1 MGRGA
6 RGPTQS
12 VSAASAQRR
21 SRRAAVRGPYRWTDD
36 VLEAELRAF
45 IGGRSSFPTLGE
57 FDDEDRSDL
66 RCAVARDGVAYWADR
81 VGLPVPAS
89 RVPTPYTTTDAIR
102 DAQAV
107 IDAIGRLPG
116 EPTLRKMGLNR
127 LATVVRNAGGSA
139 KFTIAHDLSPHRQ
152 P

>member
-12 VSAASAQRR
+12 VSGASARR
-21 SRRAAVRGPYRWTDD
+21 ISRRAAVRGPYRWTDAA
-36 VLEAELRAF
+36 LEAELRTF
-45 IGGRSSFPTLGE
+45 THGRSSFPTLIE
-57 FDDEDRSDL
+57 FNNEGRGDL
-66 RCAVARDGVAYWADR
+66 RSAVARDGVAYWAER

-89 RVPTPYTTTDAIR
+89 RDHTPYTTTDAIR

-107 IDAIGRLPG
+107 IDATGHLPG
-116 EPTLRKMGLNR
+116 EPTLRKMGLNG
-127 LATVVRNAGGSA
+127 LATKVRNAGGAA

>member
-6 RGPTQS
+6 RGPTQA
-12 VSAASAQRR
+12 VSGASARRR

-36 VLEAELRAF
+36 ALEAELRAF
-45 IGGRSSFPTLGE
+45 TRGRSSFPTLIE
-57 FDDEDRSDL
+57 FDAEGRTDL
-66 RCAVARDGVAYWADR
+66 RCAVARGGVAHWAER
-81 VGLPVPAS
+81 VDLPVPTS
-89 RVPTPYTTTDAIR
+89 RVHTPYTTIEAIR

-107 IDAIGRLPG
+107 IDVIGHLPG

-127 LATVVRNAGGSA
+127 LATAVRNAGGSA